1 MQGKVWF
8 NKICTVKKRR
18 LITIDIAWQTFLFLG
33 LGTGRWNKTQTS
45 ELSGRKKMAATEE
58 KGTATRTQNDKPEG
72 SLRFNHVAKTERG
85 KAGPQTI
92 RTSLRKSFRR
102 FGHRRNWVS
111 AKNKEDKG
119 KIYEPRSIFQDT
131 IMHAPSTKDLTNS
144 PRLVIIKY
152 MSVIAET
159 IAITAVIICNNQT
172 FGSQK
177 CAAIMRIRL
186 ALSKPKRGKQCSL
199 HRKRFLKNI
208 VSFTPIHKDE
218 QITKKNSEEIISMFR
233 WIAVLTVKGFNIM
246 FSEKPSAF
254 STNLKKN
261 RKKKIYW
268 SCINTLRIMSL
279 GNSIG

>member
-1 MQGKVWF
+1 MHG
-8 NKICTVKKRR
+8 ICTVKQRR
-18 LITIDIAWQTFLFLG
+18 LKNINIAWQTFLFLE
-33 LGTGRWNKTQTS
+33 LGTGRCNKTKTS

-58 KGTATRTQNDKPEG
+58 QSTATRTQDDEPEG
-72 SLRFNHVAKTERG
+72 SLCFNHVAKTEMG

-92 RTSLRKSFRR
+92 LTSLRKSFSLL
-102 FGHRRNWVS
+102 GHRRNCVS

-119 KIYEPRSIFQDT
+119 KTYDPRSLSHDI
-131 IMHAPSTKDLTNS
+131 IMQTPSTKDLTNS
-144 PRLVIIKY
+144 HRLLVTIKY
-152 MSVIAET
+152 ISGIAET

-172 FGSQK
+172 LGTKK
-177 CAAIMRIRL
+177 CAAIMRIRF
-186 ALSKPKRGKQCSL
+186 ALSKLKRGKQCSL

-261 RKKKIYW
+261 RKKKI
-268 SCINTLRIMSL
+268 L
-279 GNSIG
+279 GVV